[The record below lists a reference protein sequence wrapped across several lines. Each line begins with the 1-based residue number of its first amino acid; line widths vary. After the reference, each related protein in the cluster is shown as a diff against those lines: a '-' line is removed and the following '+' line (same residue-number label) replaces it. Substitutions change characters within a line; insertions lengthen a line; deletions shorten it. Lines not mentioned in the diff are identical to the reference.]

1 MVIFHSYVKLPE
13 GICIA
18 IIIPWISHEIPGKS
32 SAPSYRSQLIAVARP
47 GREPGAGI
55 GWKSELETAQNG
67 REHDHKLS
75 NSIKVGG
82 NLFPENLPF
91 VKHGIWGEKS
101 WRYPL
106 SRQIHSKLHWIYHKT
121 WNFEGNE
128 MATFTVEFTPGN
140 EKNMSTW
147 GKIGEFPVVPRAI
160 VETSWNCRFCPP
172 TRDGVMLRKALV
184 FSQRSRSGFRLTHS
198 ELLAS
203 HDVLAMQ
210 SPGISGDVQLIW
222 KKWKF
227 GSSVQMGQGSTYP
240 FQWKSMETIWEFTE
254 CPWCLKNCQRVRPP
268 INPRSCVF
276 HGDWFPL
283 SACLRFAWV
292 NAGLNVNM
300 LVIVGY
306 FTMLKVPFW
315 ILLITSP
322 LFACSISVALGFCGI
337 FSTIC
342 VCVRK

>member
-1 MVIFHSYVKLPE
+1 MEFEEK
-13 GICIA
+13 
-18 IIIPWISHEIPGKS
+18 
-32 SAPSYRSQLIAVARP
+32 
-47 GREPGAGI
+47 
-55 GWKSELETAQNG
+55 
-67 REHDHKLS
+67 
-75 NSIKVGG
+75 
-82 NLFPENLPF
+82 
-91 VKHGIWGEKS
+91 KS

-147 GKIGEFPVVPRAI
+147 GKDRWVPRGSPCHRWNILKLSILPPHSGRCHVEKGSCFFSKIPERFQIDPFRTVGQSWCIGNAI
-160 VETSWNCRFCPP
+160 TRHFWRCP
-172 TRDGVMLRKALV
+172 TYL
-184 FSQRSRSGFRLTHS
+184 
-198 ELLAS
+198 
-203 HDVLAMQ
+203 
-210 SPGISGDVQLIW
+210 

-342 VCVRK
+342 VCVCPKIE